1 MLVKS
6 CVKRGRVKNVTILSS
21 YWQMDEIPMH
31 IVIWVVGIEAVI
43 ISRSIIP
50 YLGHDG
56 SGELIIG
63 IQPPEGGTVNHDS
76 APHLKIVIERRA
88 SEKRKM
94 EHTLC
99 LNTLSA
105 HLKAAIP
112 SYCMWCRPIKL
123 THFFPLL
130 TMASRKLLSSRWN
143 LNG

>member
-1 MLVKS
+1 
-6 CVKRGRVKNVTILSS
+6 
-21 YWQMDEIPMH
+21 MDEVPMH
-31 IVIWVVGIEAVI
+31 VVIWVVSIEAII
-43 ISRSIIP
+43 ISGCIIRNF
-50 YLGHDG
+50 GDDG

-63 IQPPEGGTVNHDS
+63 IQPPEGAAVNHDS
-76 APHLKIVIERRA
+76 APHLKIVIE
-88 SEKRKM
+88 KRTSKKWDM

-99 LNTLSA
+99 LKTLSA

-130 TMASRKLLSSRWN
+130 TMASCIFFLSRWN